1 VYGYDATIGDSPWND
16 PARFGGGYDVN
27 FGWNTQPAALI
38 TGGGS
43 GTSTPPYVISPFDA
57 IQRRLIEN
65 RGIVRWDFASVNP
78 PIYANSE
85 ACLVFINGKSCAVRK
100 RLRC

>member
-1 VYGYDATIGDSPWND
+1 MAMMLELEILPGKILLAS
-16 PARFGGGYDVN
+16 GGGYGVN
-27 FGWNTQPAALI
+27 FGWPTQNGTMI

-78 PIYANSE
+78 TIYSNSE
-85 ACLVFINGKSCAVRK
+85 ACLVFINGKS
-100 RLRC
+100 